1 MLSLLYSPYTLSCSF
16 SGCSHTK
23 IVDVPCSEPHGV
35 SPSQRAH
42 CGSTEQLMLRLNYI
56 FRRFW
61 PTLQEREHTK
71 LPVAQDRDERSKS
84 LEVEQPKQRT
94 LHMTVPI
101 QSLAS
106 LFGLRATQGLAPTHR
121 PLRRKR
127 TRTKR
132 RPSPR
137 LSDHPRKGIVMV
149 LWSIKVN
156 KDYFKILDLTN
167 YSDNSVTEFIIS
179 GFPRLQ
185 RFSLLLFFIFMVIYL
200 FTITGNGVIFFL
212 INLDR
217 KLQTPMYF
225 FVSNLSF
232 LDMSYTSVTIPKMLV
247 KFSIGFEIISFTTCF
262 TQMYLSVSLGA
273 VECLLLSVMA
283 YDRYIAICNP
293 LHYHI
298 TMTRQLCIL
307 LALVAWI
314 GGFACPVTMLVL
326 ALRLPFCGPNVIH
339 HYYCDHPPIL
349 QLACAD
355 TSLNVMV
362 GSSLS
367 ALVLSI
373 CFTLVVV
380 SYIKIITAVLKISS
394 SSGRF
399 KAFSTCGSHFAV
411 VNIFFLPLI
420 FMYVRPT
427 PSYSSDVDSLV
438 AMFYTVLTPMMN
450 PVIYSLRNKD
460 IKYAFRN
467 TMKC

>member
-1 MLSLLYSPYTLSCSF
+1 MYS
-16 SGCSHTK
+16 
-23 IVDVPCSEPHGV
+23 
-35 SPSQRAH
+35 
-42 CGSTEQLMLRLNYI
+42 
-56 FRRFW
+56 
-61 PTLQEREHTK
+61 
-71 LPVAQDRDERSKS
+71 
-84 LEVEQPKQRT
+84 
-94 LHMTVPI
+94 
-101 QSLAS
+101 
-106 LFGLRATQGLAPTHR
+106 
-121 PLRRKR
+121 
-127 TRTKR
+127 
-132 RPSPR
+132 
-137 LSDHPRKGIVMV
+137 
-149 LWSIKVN
+149 KVN
-156 KDYFKILDLTN
+156 KEYFNVFDFTN
-167 YSDNSVTEFIIS
+167 FSGNIVTEFIIS

-185 RFSLLLFFIFMVIYL
+185 RFSLLLFFIFMIIYL
-200 FTITGNGVIFFL
+200 FTITGNGLIFFL

-232 LDMSYTSVTIPKMLV
+232 LDMSYTSVTIPRMLV
-247 KFSIGFEIISFTTCF
+247 KFSIGFEIISYAGCF
-262 TQMYLSVSLGA
+262 AQMYLFVSFVA

-283 YDRYIAICNP
+283 FDRYIAICNP

-355 TSLNVMV
+355 TSLNVMI

-367 ALVLSI
+367 AFVLLI
-373 CFTLVVV
+373 CFTLVVL
-380 SYIKIITAVLKISS
+380 SYIKIIITVFKISS
-394 SSGRF
+394 SSGRL
-399 KAFSTCGSHFAV
+399 KTFSTCGSHFAV
-411 VNIFFLPLI
+411 VNIFYLPLI

-450 PVIYSLRNKD
+450 PIIYSFINKD
-460 IKYAFRN
+460 IKYAFRK